1 MASTVTTYG
10 NSVRVIKVAWTSDGS
25 GDATGAVFIDGE
37 LKRMTTDPG
46 STAPTSNYDV
56 TLVDDAAYD
65 ILGGAGANRHAST
78 TETVVP
84 AVSGLHYGAATL
96 TVSNAGDSKDGA
108 AYLYYR

>member
-46 STAPTSNYDV
+46 STAPTSKPRVNSHQWHV
-56 TLVDDAAYD
+56 PTTALRSLSTHLASGVAHSTGTCGQRLAS
-65 ILGGAGANRHAST
+65 NRLQS
-78 TETVVP
+78 E
-84 AVSGLHYGAATL
+84 
-96 TVSNAGDSKDGA
+96 
-108 AYLYYR
+108 